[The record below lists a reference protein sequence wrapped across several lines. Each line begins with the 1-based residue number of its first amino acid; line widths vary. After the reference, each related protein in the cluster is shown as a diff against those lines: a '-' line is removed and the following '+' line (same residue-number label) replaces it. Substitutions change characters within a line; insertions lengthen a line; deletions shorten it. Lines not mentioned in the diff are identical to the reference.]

1 MKEVKKESFYK
12 KTNFWIVVCAF
23 LLIVLVFVIRF
34 FVVAYT
40 SVPKIELIG
49 EAEIMIDLN
58 EEYKD
63 PGVKASLNN
72 KDVSDKVEIE
82 GKVNT
87 KKAGNYKIIY
97 SIENDRNQKR
107 RSVSRTVIVLDNIK
121 PAITLKGSAEYFVG
135 LDSEYKDPGY
145 ISIDNVDGDI
155 TKKVKVES
163 DVNTKEL
170 GSYQVNYTVEDSSGN
185 KAEAIR
191 IVRVVDLTKPTL
203 TLKGDS
209 TIRLKLNQKYTEPGY
224 TATDNV
230 DGNLTEDVKVTGTV
244 NSSVVGVYIL
254 KYTVK
259 DKMNNEITKSRTVY
273 VGNQADQDRTTYIS
287 ISISQQKLWYYK
299 NNALIISS
307 NIVTGHKNKHD
318 TPKGTFRIRSKTR
331 NTYLTGV
338 DYRSFVYYW
347 MPIYGQVGLHDATW
361 RSSFGGN
368 IYTYNGS
375 HGCIN
380 LPFNVAKTIFE
391 TAPIG
396 TKVTVY

>member
-1 MKEVKKESFYK
+1 MKEVKKEPFYK
-12 KTNFWIVVCAF
+12 KNNFWIIVCAF
-23 LLIVLVFVIRF
+23 LLIVLVFVIRHF
-34 FVVAYT
+34 IVAYT
-40 SVPKIELIG
+40 SIPKIELLG
-49 EAEIMIDLN
+49 DSEIMLEIN
-58 EEYKD
+58 EKFVD
-63 PGVKASLNN
+63 PGVKATLNN
-72 KDVSDKVEIE
+72 KDVTDKVEINGE
-82 GKVNT
+82 VNT
-87 KKAGNYKIIY
+87 KKAGEYELVY
-97 SIENDRNQKR
+97 SIKNEKNKKQ
-107 RSVSRTVIVLDNIK
+107 RSVSRKVTVLDNVA

-155 TKKVKVES
+155 TDKVKVDS

-170 GSYQVNYTVEDSSGN
+170 GSYEVRYTIEDSSGN
-185 KAEAIR
+185 KSEALR

-203 TLKGDS
+203 TLKGD
-209 TIRLKLNQKYTEPGY
+209 TKIRLKLNQKYTEPGF
-224 TATDNV
+224 TAKDNV
-230 DGNLTEDVKVTGTV
+230 DGDITGQVKVTGSV
-244 NSSVVGVYIL
+244 NSYVVGVYIL

-259 DKMNNEITKSRTVY
+259 DKMNNETTKQRTVY
-273 VGNQADQDRTTYIS
+273 VGDQNDQDRTTYIN
-287 ISISQQKLWYYK
+287 ISISEQKIWYYK
-299 NNALIISS
+299 NGSLVVSS
-307 NIVTGHKNKHD
+307 NIVTGQRYKHD

-331 NTYLTGV
+331 NTYLTGP

-347 MPIYGQVGLHDATW
+347 MPIYGQVGIHDATW

-391 TAPIG
+391 TAPVG